1 MKATLF
7 RCALAVVLLLTLSMT
22 VTALSGHV
30 VTVQLQDSSGAP
42 LSGGTVRVYS
52 GGWKVLGTTD
62 ATGQVVAT
70 LDPGTYTFRMT
81 YGSASIE
88 KTQDVSG
95 GAPVVFSTV
104 AVRVE
109 LRDSSG
115 NLGTLPSEGVVSY
128 YASGWRSFGST
139 SGGVVNQELLPK
151 SYTFR
156 MAYGGASLEETQ
168 NVGSDGTVQFQTR
181 AVQVALRDSA
191 GNLGTLPGEGSVKY
205 YAAGWRTFG
214 TTSGGVISKEL
225 LPKSY
230 AFRMTFEGASLE
242 KTQNVSSDPLVVFGT
257 VAVRVE
263 LRDSS
268 GNLGTLPSEAS
279 VKHYAAG
286 WRTFG
291 ATSGG
296 VATKELLP
304 KSYAFRMT
312 YNGASLEKTQNVSI
326 DPLVVFGTVA
336 VRVELRD
343 SHGNLGTLPSEGSV
357 KHYASGWRTFGNT
370 SGGVATRELLP
381 KSYSF
386 RMTYQGASLEKTQ
399 NVSSDPLVAFQTTSV
414 RVEVYEIDGAEVPA
428 DGVNV
433 KFYAAGWRT
442 FGDTAAK
449 AVTKE
454 LLPKGY
460 TFRAT
465 HGNARDEKTQN
476 VAIDPL
482 VVFGAGPVD
491 DEPPTVV
498 IHAPADGGLYAG
510 STVPAP
516 VFDASDPQGPV
527 TVVEV
532 GYSKDEG
539 VHTYTVTAT
548 DGAGNSASASVS
560 YTVDATAPMPPVV
573 MGVTSAGLGAMPQPK
588 LAEIELTGLAEDNAR
603 LQIWVQ
609 APGEYEY
616 TFVGNTVANECGH
629 WRYTYSY
636 GILGEHSIKIG
647 ARDEVGNWMWSDV
660 LTLDLQGGQ
669 IETLVLQQG
678 VDGYQG
684 ASDTWFASWPLD
696 MHDDDTSLRLR
707 PGAERG
713 GQVRF
718 DLGQIPANSQ
728 VLAANLGLYV
738 TEASNAQPLDIDL
751 YAPGNTWQ
759 AMDANTNPMDGLD
772 AMGSGTLRGAK
783 QWAGIEVTALTQ
795 DWVSDPSS
803 NQGILIGSN
812 QSGSVEYALAS
823 SEYPQECR
831 RPLIAVI
838 YSLEPDYVPSEPAH
852 QTYLPLT
859 ISVPAELEP
868 RR

>member
-1 MKATLF
+1 MKANLT
-7 RCALAVVLLLTLSMT
+7 RCVLAVALLLTLSMT
-22 VTALSGHV
+22 VSALSGNA

-42 LSGGTVRVYS
+42 LSGGAVRVYD
-52 GGWKVLGTTD
+52 GGWQYLGTTD
-62 ATGQVVAT
+62 ASGQVVAT

-81 YGSASIE
+81 YGSASVE
-88 KTQDVSG
+88 KTQDISG
-95 GAPVVFSTV
+95 GAPVVFSTA

-109 LRDSSG
+109 LRDSAGS
-115 NLGTLPSEGVVSY
+115 LGALPSEGVVSY

-139 SGGVVNQELLPK
+139 AGGVASKELLPR

-156 MAYGGASLEETQ
+156 MAHGGASLERSQ
-168 NVGSDGTVQFQTR
+168 DVGGNGTVRFQTQ
-181 AVQVALRDSA
+181 AVQVELRDSA
-191 GNLGTLPGEGSVKY
+191 GNLGALPSEGSVKY
-205 YAAGWRTFG
+205 YASGWRTFG
-214 TTSGGVISKEL
+214 TTSGGVVSKEL
-225 LPKSY
+225 LPKRYS
-230 AFRMTFEGASLE
+230 FRMTYEGASLE
-242 KTQNVSSDPLVVFGT
+242 KTQDISSGAPVVFGT

-263 LRDSS
+263 LRD
-268 GNLGTLPSEAS
+268 
-279 VKHYAAG
+279 
-286 WRTFG
+286 G
-291 ATSGG
+291 A
-296 VATKELLP
+296 
-304 KSYAFRMT
+304 
-312 YNGASLEKTQNVSI
+312 
-326 DPLVVFGTVA
+326 
-336 VRVELRD
+336 
-343 SHGNLGTLPSEGSV
+343 GNLGTLPSEGSV
-357 KHYASGWRTFGNT
+357 KHYASGWRTFGAT
-370 SGGVATRELLP
+370 SGGVAIKELLP

-386 RMTYQGASLEKTQ
+386 RMTYNGASLEKTQ
-399 NVSSDPLVAFQTTSV
+399 DVSSDPLVVFGTVAVRVELRDSAGNLGTLPSEGSVKHYASGWRTFGSTSGGVVSKELLPKNYSFRMTYNGASLENTQDVSGDPLVVFQTTPV

-433 KFYAAGWRT
+433 KFYASGWRT
-442 FGDTAAK
+442 FGNTAAN

-465 HGNARDEKTQN
+465 HGSARDERAQN

-482 VVFGAGPVD
+482 VIFGAGPVD

-516 VFDASDPQGPV
+516 AFSASDPQGPV

-532 GYSKDEG
+532 GYSQDEG

-560 YTVDATAPMPPVV
+560 YTVDATAPMPPMV
-573 MGVTSAGLGAMPQPK
+573 MGVTSAGLGTMPQPT

-609 APGEYEY
+609 APGESEY

-629 WRYTYSY
+629 WRYSYSY
-636 GILGEHSIKIG
+636 GVLGEHSFKIG
-647 ARDEVGNWMWSDV
+647 ARDAVGNWMWSDV

-684 ASDTWFASWPLD
+684 ASDTWFVSWPLD

-707 PGAERG
+707 PGADRG
-713 GQVRF
+713 GMVRF
-718 DLGQIPANSQ
+718 DLGQIPAESQ
-728 VLAANLGLYV
+728 VLVANLGLYV
-738 TEASNAQPLDIDL
+738 TEATNAQPLDIDL

-759 AMDANTNPMDGLD
+759 MMDANTNPMDGLD
-772 AMGSGTLRGAK
+772 PIGSGTLRGAK
-783 QWAGIEVTALTQ
+783 QWSGIDVTALTQ
-795 DWVSDPSS
+795 SWISDPDS
-803 NQGILIGSN
+803 NQGILIGSH

-823 SEYPQECR
+823 SEHPQECR
-831 RPLIAVI
+831 RPLVAVI
-838 YSLEPDYVPSEPAH
+838 YSVVPDHIPSEPAH

-859 ISVPAELEP
+859 ISVPAQLEP